1 MTLAGGL
8 AGLIIGGIAGL
19 IVGSFIAALTW
30 RWPQGRSI
38 ATGRS
43 ACDACGQGLGPLELV
58 PVLSLLWQRGRCRH
72 CGVGIAPRHL
82 WIELAAGGI
91 GALAL
96 AVHPGSVGLCGALFG
111 WGLLALAVL
120 DAEHQ
125 WLPDRITLPLLALGL
140 VAGLWLAPPLADRA
154 IGAVIGFASL
164 ALIGGGYQR
173 VTGRVGMGGG
183 DPKLFAA
190 IGAWLGWFPL
200 AFVLL
205 LAALLGLVLA
215 LADRLRGRPVG
226 RHSRVAFGALLAV
239 AAWPLWLLQ
248 LSIETSVVQ
257 VP

>member
-1 MTLAGGL
+1 MALGT

-19 IVGSFIAALTW
+19 IIGSFIAALTW

-43 ACDACGQGLGPLELV
+43 TCDACGHALGPLELV
-58 PVLSLLWQRGRCRH
+58 PLFSLIWQRGRCRH
-72 CGVGIAPRHL
+72 CGVAIAPRHL

-96 AVHPGSVGLCGALFG
+96 GQQPGLVGLGGALFG

-125 WLPDRITLPLLALGL
+125 WLPDRLTLPLLALGL
-140 VAGLWLAPPLADRA
+140 AAGVWLAPPLADRA

-164 ALIGGGYQR
+164 TLVGGGYQIA
-173 VTGRVGMGGG
+173 TGRIGLGGG

-205 LAALLGLVLA
+205 LAALLGLGLA

-239 AAWPLWLLQ
+239 AAWPFWLLQ

-257 VP
+257 IS